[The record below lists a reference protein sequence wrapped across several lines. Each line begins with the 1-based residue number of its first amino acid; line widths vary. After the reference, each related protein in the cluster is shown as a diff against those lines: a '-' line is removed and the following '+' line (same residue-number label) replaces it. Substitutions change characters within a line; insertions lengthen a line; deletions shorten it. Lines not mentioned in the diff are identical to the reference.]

1 MEEIKL
7 KERPIERAVSD
18 YLRAKK
24 NQLKFLKDDPF
35 TMTKVLDQ
43 YDSSVLE
50 VTVFFKVVVA

>member
-24 NQLKFLKDDPF
+24 NQLKFLKDEPF
-35 TMTKVLDQ
+35 TMTKV
-43 YDSSVLE
+43 
-50 VTVFFKVVVA
+50 